1 MEYHMKNLK
10 HKTLKNKLFGFFFI
24 LPFIL
29 FGCKSTQAP
38 ISILN
43 LNNAHGLQNYSNIY
57 SLPKTVIRVK
67 VTVER
72 VKYIRGPYYAYA
84 GSLLG
89 LSDVISEDRQ
99 KWRIASVQFDT
110 YAIPDSNH
118 VYLIETSGEFKP
130 LSLTYDRFGFLES
143 VNDIR
148 NLSRDKTILKNAPD
162 DDDRVEMKPS
172 ANVLYTDTGSSSF
185 DEVPI
190 PKAVLAKKTTS
201 EQAAVFATS
210 ILTLRD
216 DRAAILV
223 GDGYTTA
230 LPVGETMRTMIE
242 KIDDIQEKYLTMFKG
257 KVNIQTFDY
266 YFDFI
271 PNEPRKRTQAILFRF
286 SENAGIVETTDM
298 SGSPVIIE
306 IESYENLKQFE
317 QFKKRQYYLERV
329 NIKSDKEKGFCFR
342 QPEMGIVKLIK
353 NDQVLKDEK
362 IQLAQFGSL
371 QYLPFHYL
379 EGGFAIN
386 LYPGLGSL
394 KSITEI
400 EPVQPLKKDKKKKK

>member
-1 MEYHMKNLK
+1 MKK
-10 HKTLKNKLFGFFFI
+10 FRHKTLKNKFFGFLLI
-24 LPFIL
+24 LPLIL
-29 FGCKSTQAP
+29 FACKTTQQP

-43 LNNAHGLQNYSNIY
+43 LNNAQGLQNYSNLY

-99 KWRIASVQFDT
+99 KWRIASVEFDT

-118 VYLIETSGEFKP
+118 VYLIETSNEFKP
-130 LSLTYDRFGFLES
+130 LSMSFDRFGLLES
-143 VNDIR
+143 INDIR
-148 NLSRDKTILKNAPD
+148 HLSRDKTILNNTAD
-162 DDDRVEMKPS
+162 DEDRIEMKPS
-172 ANVLYTDTGSSSF
+172 ANVLFTDTGSSSF

-190 PKAVLAKKTTS
+190 PKAVLAKKTNS
-201 EQAAVFATS
+201 EQAAVFAAS

-230 LPVGETMRTMIE
+230 LPAGETMRTMIE
-242 KIDDIQEKYLTMFKG
+242 KIDEIQEKYLTMFKG

-266 YFDFI
+266 YFDFV

-286 SENAGIVETTDM
+286 SDNAGIVETNDM

-306 IESYENLKQFE
+306 VESYENLKQFE

-329 NIKSDKEKGFCFR
+329 NFKGENEKGFCFR

-353 NDQVLKDEK
+353 NDKVLKDEK
-362 IQLAQFGSL
+362 ILVAQFGSV

-379 EGGFAIN
+379 EGGYAIN

-400 EPVQPLKKDKKKKK
+400 ESLQPLKKDKKKNK